1 MLGWSGT
8 INVTADLKRW
18 ILEDARPRLARVTA
32 DSDLIEILAL
42 LESGD

>member
-1 MLGWSGT
+1 MLGGSRT

-18 ILEDARPRLARVTA
+18 IPEDARPRLARVTA

-42 LESGD
+42 LKCGD